1 MKWLLLALL
10 CTLPLSAK
18 AQEDNLRPFLQF
30 LLLPH
35 PICGINPNFDG
46 LSKNI
51 PPFDRCYTLALGYS
65 AEESYPDPGVD
76 ALSKLIVALSEA
88 GGWDQRFGPVSK
100 PPLNCKPANP
110 FSVSGPAMHDGPI
123 CTVSFVQ
130 GYLLAYNRQ
139 PIVNDFRR
147 FERNLRRLNLSDQS
161 AVDKVKQAVA
171 VIRATGPSITF
182 KDVADL
188 LE

>member
-1 MKWLLLALL
+1 MKRLLLALL
-10 CTLPLSAK
+10 CTLPLWAQ
-18 AQEDNLRPFLQF
+18 AQEDNLRPFFQF

-46 LSKNI
+46 QSKNI
-51 PPFDRCYTLALGYS
+51 PPFNRCYTLALGYS
-65 AEESYPDPGVD
+65 IEESYPDPGVD

-100 PPLNCKPANP
+100 PPLNCRPATL
-110 FSVSGPAMHDGPI
+110 FGMGGPAMQEVPV
-123 CTVSFVQ
+123 CTLSFVQ
-130 GYLLAYNRQ
+130 QYLLAYNRQ

-161 AVDKVKQAVA
+161 DLDKVKQAIA
-171 VIRATGPSITF
+171 VVRATGPSITF